1 MTRADRWDPL
11 LVRERRKEGYR
22 FGFLN
27 GPQTRFAAGPKFV
40 PEAHSYFF
48 PLFLFFFCFL
58 YSFITISNLV
68 QIDSNQF
75 VNFPKIQLNNLRQ

>member
-11 LVRERRKEGYR
+11 LVRERRKEGYC

-48 PLFLFFFCFL
+48 FLFSSFF
-58 YSFITISNLV
+58 
-68 QIDSNQF
+68 QF
-75 VNFPKIQLNNLRQ
+75 SLFFHNYFKFGPN